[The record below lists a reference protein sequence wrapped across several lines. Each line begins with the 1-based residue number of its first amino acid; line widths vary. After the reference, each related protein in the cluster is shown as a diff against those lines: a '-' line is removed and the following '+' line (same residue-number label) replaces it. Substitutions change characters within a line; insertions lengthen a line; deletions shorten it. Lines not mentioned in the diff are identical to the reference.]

1 LTYAHKNNF
10 DKQLTYISETGGTIN
25 WVAKDGIPFT
35 IINSTSD
42 GSGVIRFQ
50 CIASHGLTEGEYVEL
65 SLSYKNSNIFEV
77 YSVGNG
83 NFGSEEYVFNIF
95 NIGFTGSTFN
105 NGVRG
110 TFKRVIN
117 PANMETKSLYYIRE
131 NKVLTN
137 VDDLIVT
144 KAAFEKNVFT

>member
-1 LTYAHKNNF
+1 
-10 DKQLTYISETGGTIN
+10 
-25 WVAKDGIPFT
+25 
-35 IINSTSD
+35 
-42 GSGVIRFQ
+42 
-50 CIASHGLTEGEYVEL
+50 
-65 SLSYKNSNIFEV
+65 
-77 YSVGNG
+77 
-83 NFGSEEYVFNIF
+83 VFNIF

-144 KAAFEKNVFT
+144 KAAFEKNVFTEEKKFEYSSITPNKISRISQKTSSNAYDITSAYDLDFSSLRDNQKRPIS